1 MATIFDNAIN
11 ALTNRDELKALEAA
25 KKVAQDA
32 LLKAESEA
40 AMRTA
45 AEERA
50 TKAEA
55 ELARVLSGQD
65 ADRQAMVT
73 QLTTDLT
80 LVRNQ
85 LIQAQGDVARIT
97 AERDDLVQRT
107 TAEINNLKN
116 ALVEAQQRTYV
127 VKPGDTLSGIAK
139 AVYGDWKHWK
149 DIFEANKDKIS
160 NPDLIQ
166 VGWELKLPK
175 IG

>member
-1 MATIFDNAIN
+1 MPTIFDNAIN
-11 ALTNRDELKALEAA
+11 ALTNRDELQALAAA

-40 AMRTA
+40 AMRVA

-55 ELARVLSGQD
+55 ELAKALSAQGAERD
-65 ADRQAMVT
+65 SVYT
-73 QLTTDLT
+73 QLSENLT
-80 LVRNQ
+80 Q
-85 LIQAQGDVARIT
+85 LRSQLTQSLGDVARLT
-97 AERDDLVQRT
+97 AERDDLAQRT
-107 TAEINNLKN
+107 TAEINDLKN
-116 ALVEAQQRTYV
+116 ALAGAQQRTYV

-139 AVYGDWKHWK
+139 AVYGDWTNWK
-149 DIFEANKDKIS
+149 DIYEANKDKIK

>member
-1 MATIFDNAIN
+1 MPTIFDQAIN
-11 ALTNRDELKALEAA
+11 KLTNRDELQALEAA

-32 LLKAESEA
+32 LLKADSEA
-40 AMRTA
+40 AMRKA

-55 ELARVLSGQD
+55 DLASALSAQD
-65 ADRQAMVT
+65 TGHQAMVT

-80 LVRNQ
+80 LTRNQ
-85 LIQAQGDVARIT
+85 LTRAQGDLARVT
-97 AERDDLVQRT
+97 AEMNDLTERY
-107 TAEINNLKN
+107 TAEINALKN
-116 ALVEAQQRTYV
+116 ALADAQQRTYV

-139 AVYGDWKHWK
+139 NVYGDWKHWQ
-149 DIFEANKDKIS
+149 DIFEANRDKIS

>member
-1 MATIFDNAIN
+1 MPSIFDSAIN
-11 ALTNRDELKALEAA
+11 KLTNRDELQALEAA

-40 AMRTA
+40 AMRKA

-55 ELARVLSGQD
+55 DLANALSAKGAESDTMYAQL
-65 ADRQAMVT
+65 AGNLT
-73 QLTTDLT
+73 Q
-80 LVRNQ
+80 VRNQ
-85 LIQAQGDVARIT
+85 LMQALGDVARLT
-97 AERDDLVQRT
+97 AERDDLAQRT
-107 TAEINNLKN
+107 TAEINDLKN
-116 ALVEAQQRTYV
+116 ALVEAKQKTYV
-127 VKPGDTLSGIAK
+127 VQPGDSLSAIAIK
-139 AVYGDWKHWK
+139 VYGDWKHWQ

>member
-1 MATIFDNAIN
+1 MPTIFDNAIN
-11 ALTNRDELKALEAA
+11 ALTNRDELQALEAA

-32 LLKAESEA
+32 LLRAESEA
-40 AMRTA
+40 AMRVA

-55 ELARVLSGQD
+55 ELARALSAQGAERD
-65 ADRQAMVT
+65 SMYT
-73 QLTTDLT
+73 QLSENLT
-80 LVRNQ
+80 QMRDQ

-97 AERDDLVQRT
+97 TERDDLVQRY

-116 ALVEAQQRTYV
+116 ALAEAKQRTYV
-127 VKPGDTLSGIAK
+127 VKPGDSLSAIAK
-139 AVYGDWKHWK
+139 NVYGDWKHWK
-149 DIFEANKDKIS
+149 DIYEANKDKIK

-166 VGWELKLPK
+166 VGWELRLPK

>member
-1 MATIFDNAIN
+1 MPTIFDQAIN
-11 ALTNRDELKALEAA
+11 AVTNRDELQALEAA

-40 AMRTA
+40 VMRKA

-55 ELARVLSGQD
+55 DLAAALSAKDTEQ
-65 ADRQAMVT
+65 QAAVT

-80 LVRNQ
+80 LARNQ
-85 LIQAQGDVARIT
+85 LTMAQGDLARVT
-97 AERDDLVQRT
+97 AERDDLVQRY
-107 TAEINNLKN
+107 TAEINDLKN
-116 ALVEAQQRTYV
+116 ALADAKQRTYI

-139 AVYGDWKHWK
+139 DVYGDWKHWQ
-149 DIFEANKDKIS
+149 DIFEANRDKIS

>member
-1 MATIFDNAIN
+1 MPTIFDNAIN
-11 ALTNRDELKALEAA
+11 ALTNRDELQALEAA

-40 AMRTA
+40 AMRKA

-50 TKAEA
+50 AKAEA
-55 ELARVLSGQD
+55 DLASALSAQGAERDTMYAQLS
-65 ADRQAMVT
+65 QNLT
-73 QLTTDLT
+73 QL
-80 LVRNQ
+80 RNQ
-85 LIQAQGDVARIT
+85 LTQALGDVARIT

-107 TAEINNLKN
+107 TAEINDLKN
-116 ALVEAQQRTYV
+116 ALAEAQQRTYV

-149 DIFEANKDKIS
+149 DIYEANKDKIK

>member
-1 MATIFDNAIN
+1 MPTIFDNAIN

-32 LLKAESEA
+32 LLRAESEA
-40 AMRTA
+40 AMRVA

-55 ELARVLSGQD
+55 ELVRALSAQGAERDSMYAQLSENL
-65 ADRQAMVT
+65 T
-73 QLTTDLT
+73 Q
-80 LVRNQ
+80 VRNQ

-97 AERDDLVQRT
+97 AERDDLVQRY
-107 TAEINNLKN
+107 TAEINDLKN
-116 ALVEAQQRTYV
+116 ALAEAKQRTYV
-127 VKPGDTLSGIAK
+127 VKPGDSLSGIAK

-166 VGWELKLPK
+166 VGWELRLPK

>member
-1 MATIFDNAIN
+1 MPTIFDNAIN
-11 ALTNRDELKALEAA
+11 ALTNRDELQALEAA

-32 LLKAESEA
+32 LLRAESEA
-40 AMRTA
+40 AMRVA

-55 ELARVLSGQD
+55 ELASALSAQGTERDSVYAQLSENLTKIRGQLME
-65 ADRQAMVT
+65 A
-73 QLTTDLT
+73 L
-80 LVRNQ
+80 
-85 LIQAQGDVARIT
+85 GDVARIT

-107 TAEINNLKN
+107 TAEINDLKN
-116 ALVEAQQRTYV
+116 ALAEAQQRTYV

-139 AVYGDWKHWK
+139 AVYGDWKNWK
-149 DIFEANKDKIS
+149 DIYEANKDKIK

-166 VGWELKLPK
+166 VGWELRLPK

>member
-1 MATIFDNAIN
+1 MPTIFDNAIN
-11 ALTNRDELKALEAA
+11 ALTNRDELQALEAA

-40 AMRTA
+40 AMRKA

-50 TKAEA
+50 AKAEA
-55 ELARVLSGQD
+55 DLASALSAQGAERD
-65 ADRQAMVT
+65 TMYT
-73 QLTTDLT
+73 QLSQNLT
-80 LVRNQ
+80 QLRNQ
-85 LIQAQGDVARIT
+85 LTQALGDVARIT

-107 TAEINNLKN
+107 TAEINDLKN
-116 ALVEAQQRTYV
+116 ALAEAQQRTYV

-149 DIFEANKDKIS
+149 DIYEANKDKIK

>member
-1 MATIFDNAIN
+1 MPTIFDNAIN
-11 ALTNRDELKALEAA
+11 ALTNRDELKALDAA

-32 LLKAESEA
+32 LLRAESEA
-40 AMRTA
+40 AMRVA

-55 ELARVLSGQD
+55 ELAKALGAQGAERDS
-65 ADRQAMVT
+65 MYT
-73 QLTTDLT
+73 QLSENLT
-80 LVRNQ
+80 QLRNQ
-85 LIQAQGDVARIT
+85 LTQALGDVARIT

-107 TAEINNLKN
+107 TAEINDLKN
-116 ALVEAQQRTYV
+116 ALVEAKQRTYV

-139 AVYGDWKHWK
+139 QVYGDWKHWK

-166 VGWELKLPK
+166 VGWELRLPK